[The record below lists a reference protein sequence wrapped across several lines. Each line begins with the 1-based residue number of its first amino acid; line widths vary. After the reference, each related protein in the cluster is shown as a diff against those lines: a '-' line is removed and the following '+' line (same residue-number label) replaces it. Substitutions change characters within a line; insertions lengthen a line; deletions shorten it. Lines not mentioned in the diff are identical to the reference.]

1 MINKTDRL
9 LNYLTEN
16 KITYDEFIR
25 FMKNYI
31 PEETEEDLYDFIYE
45 LLNDNNDN
53 INSFIES
60 N

>member
-31 PEETEEDLYDFIYE
+31 PEETEEDSYNFIYG
-45 LLNDNNDN
+45 LLNDNND
-53 INSFIES
+53 I
-60 N
+60 